1 MDILF
6 YIGLDLYKSFNK
18 KNNRLPEWEAEKI
31 INELPD
37 DLEDRP
43 NSRVFLSMRDFVTS
57 VINMFESGRLN
68 YCIYWIKDTAEV
80 IKEKMKL
87 D

>member
-43 NSRVFLSMRDFVTS
+43 NSRVFLSMRDFVT
-57 VINMFESGRLN
+57 EC
-68 YCIYWIKDTAEV
+68 Y
-80 IKEKMKL
+80 
-87 D
+87 